1 MYVRVHLPLQ
11 QGLRLLL
18 CTYPLPMNLVVRVHL
33 PLKQGLRQLYR
44 RSSPK
49 FQDVR
54 VHLPSTHQLINPLT
68 RQLINSPTHQLT
80 NSLTHQLINSPTLQL
95 INSSTHQLINSPT
108 RQLITSSTRHPRKL
122 KSLLLFYKTA
132 FVFAPF

>member
-18 CTYPLPMNLVVRVHL
+18 CTYPLPMNLVVRVHLPLKQGLRRQRFRLPEIINNVRVHL

-68 RQLINSPTHQLT
+68 RQLINSPTH
-80 NSLTHQLINSPTLQL
+80 
-95 INSSTHQLINSPT
+95 
-108 RQLITSSTRHPRKL
+108 
-122 KSLLLFYKTA
+122 
-132 FVFAPF
+132 